1 MYIHIH
7 GLFTC
12 VYIYT
17 YVKGERERGREGE
30 RERDRQTGRDRDF
43 VVHIEVENV
52 MLIVL
57 FLINILR
64 VLVNL
69 GAEP

>member
-1 MYIHIH
+1 MCI
-7 GLFTC
+7 
-12 VYIYT
+12 YIYIC
-17 YVKGERERGREGE
+17 KGRERERERGRE
-30 RERDRQTGRDRDF
+30 RERDRQTGRDRQG